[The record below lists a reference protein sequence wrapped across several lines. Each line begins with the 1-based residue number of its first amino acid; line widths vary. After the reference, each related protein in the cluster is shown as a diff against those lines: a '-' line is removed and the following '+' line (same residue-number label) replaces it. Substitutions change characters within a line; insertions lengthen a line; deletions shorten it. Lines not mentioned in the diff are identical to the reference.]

1 MESDSVREASH
12 AGSWYSK
19 NSIFLGYNYLQS
31 FYKENELDRQISSWL
46 DYAKLD
52 IKYIQGIKAIIGP
65 YSIFFHI

>member
-1 MESDSVREASH
+1 MQAHGIQKIV
-12 AGSWYSK
+12 
-19 NSIFLGYNYLQS
+19 FLLVIIIYNL
-31 FYKENELDRQISSWL
+31 FYKENELDKQISSWL